1 MLSVERERKRERER
15 KKDMANTVEQSSI
28 YSSFVDARISF
39 SNDFADST
47 DHMSKTVSRALDQV
61 KYKEA
66 PVSSDFKFNV
76 ENYGFISAADEIF
89 LGGVLLPLEKTQKK
103 MTTLRDELSAQDSD
117 RTISKSSRNW
127 WKLGLNKSKK
137 FHSNNNN
144 NFTLPNKSQVTNLT

>member
-1 MLSVERERKRERER
+1 
-15 KKDMANTVEQSSI
+15 MANTVEKSSM

-39 SNDFADST
+39 SNDFADS
-47 DHMSKTVSRALDQV
+47 DSKQTVPRTHDQM

-89 LGGVLLPLEKTQKK
+89 FGGVLLPLEKTQRKV
-103 MTTLRDELSAQDSD
+103 TTLREELSSQDSSD
-117 RTISKSSRNW
+117 RTISKGSRSW

-137 FHSNNNN
+137 IHSNNI
-144 NFTLPNKSQVTNLT
+144 NFHLPHKSQKCLASILESDD

>member
-1 MLSVERERKRERER
+1 
-15 KKDMANTVEQSSI
+15 MANTVEQDSM

-39 SNDFADST
+39 SNDFADSDRLKLHQT
-47 DHMSKTVSRALDQV
+47 ISSRQDQM

-89 LGGVLLPLEKTQKK
+89 FGGVLLPLEKTHQRKV
-103 MTTLRDELSAQDSD
+103 TTLREELSLQDSD
-117 RTISKSSRNW
+117 RVNSKGSRNW

-137 FHSNNNN
+137 IHSKNNNN
-144 NFTLPNKSQVTNLT
+144 NSFHLPHKSQNCLASILESDD

>member
-1 MLSVERERKRERER
+1 
-15 KKDMANTVEQSSI
+15 MANTVEQSSL

-39 SNDFADST
+39 SNDFADSS
-47 DHMSKTVSRALDQV
+47 DHMSKTVSRAQDQM

-103 MTTLRDELSAQDSD
+103 MTTLREELSAQDHPD

-137 FHSNNNN
+137 VHSNNNS
-144 NFTLPNKSQVTNLT
+144 FTLPNKSQNCLASILESDD

>member
-1 MLSVERERKRERER
+1 MASSVEQ
-15 KKDMANTVEQSSI
+15 ASL

-47 DHMSKTVSRALDQV
+47 DHSSSSQLPHTFSSSRQDQM

-89 LGGVLLPLEKTQKK
+89 LGGVLLPLEKTQRKV
-103 MTTLRDELSAQDSD
+103 TTLRDELSAQDHSD
-117 RTISKSSRNW
+117 RTISKVPRNW

-144 NFTLPNKSQVTNLT
+144 LHLPHKSQVI